1 MNNNFNN
8 NYREKPISVISD
20 INDSDYNDM
29 ESLKKK
35 LYNEIRNDPK
45 YNDIY
50 NSGNNNMNR
59 PRSFN
64 NVFDKKKYYGG
75 NPKNDAVYN
84 VMFNTG
90 IKKNFDDAAPVPRD
104 YNFEDS
110 KNFDKDDINSK
121 KNKLYG
127 GVSFDY
133 N

>member
-1 MNNNFNN
+1 
-8 NYREKPISVISD
+8 
-20 INDSDYNDM
+20 M

-50 NSGNNNMNR
+50 NNGNNNMIR

-64 NVFDKKKYYGG
+64 NIYDKKNYYGG

>member
-1 MNNNFNN
+1 
-8 NYREKPISVISD
+8 
-20 INDSDYNDM
+20 
-29 ESLKKK
+29 
-35 LYNEIRNDPK
+35 
-45 YNDIY
+45 
-50 NSGNNNMNR
+50 
-59 PRSFN
+59 
-64 NVFDKKKYYGG
+64 
-75 NPKNDAVYN
+75 
-84 VMFNTG
+84 MFNTG